1 MISEDI
7 VLSTK
12 RFQRDNRHCSIAG
25 NQICSK
31 REYQT
36 HVKKVLFFQIM
47 PEDIASKVRLTLKDE
62 NSRFCPPINEFECSF
77 NTTSNNDYS
86 MGGFSFNGGRDQLQ
100 VMVGFRLQ
108 IS

>member
-12 RFQRDNRHCSIAG
+12 MIQRDDRHCSIAG

-47 PEDIASKVRLTLKDE
+47 PEDIASKVRLTLRD
-62 NSRFCPPINEFECSF
+62 SRFCPPVNELECSF

-100 VMVGFRLQ
+100 VMVGFRIQ